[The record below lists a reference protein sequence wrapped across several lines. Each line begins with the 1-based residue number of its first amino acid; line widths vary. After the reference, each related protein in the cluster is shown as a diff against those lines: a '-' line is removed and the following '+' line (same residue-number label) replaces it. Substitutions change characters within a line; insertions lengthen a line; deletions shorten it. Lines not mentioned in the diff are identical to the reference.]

1 MCTMLRCVIMDV
13 QIKYLTAA
21 GHKWDLTAIIGPNLE
36 VIAISNYYQQRGG
49 KEFILSAVRFKDLA
63 VTEFSQDRGGHFIN
77 AVIEGIGDSE
87 PVESSRV
94 WDTAAI

>member
-1 MCTMLRCVIMDV
+1 M
-13 QIKYLTAA
+13 
-21 GHKWDLTAIIGPNLE
+21 
-36 VIAISNYYQQRGG
+36 IAISNSYQQRDG

-63 VTEFSQDRGGHFIN
+63 IMEISQERGGHFIN

-94 WDTAAI
+94 